1 MIVNLEGTV
10 AGDKI
15 EFKLPMIYFIKDH
28 CVKVNELFIEWK
40 SKVSY
45 VNGYLISTLV
55 EKSMSN
61 PNQQLLFFHNTEKS
75 YYLHVTPTQ
84 NAWYKIQNL
93 CLESAV
99 FELKLSEEHKIEKI
113 YLQLEIVNERFQPLH

>member
-1 MIVNLEGTV
+1 MIVNLEGTL

-28 CVKVNELFIEWK
+28 RVKVNEFFIEWK

-45 VNGYLISTLV
+45 VNGSLISTLI
-55 EKSMSN
+55 EKSMAN
-61 PNQQLLFFHNTEKS
+61 PNQQLLFFQNSEKS
-75 YYLHVTPTQ
+75 YYTHVTPTQ

-113 YLQLEIVNERFQPLH
+113 YLQLEIINERFQPLH

>member
-10 AGDKI
+10 TGDKI
-15 EFKLPMIYFIKDH
+15 EFKLPTIYFIKDH
-28 CVKVNELFIEWK
+28 RVKVNEFFIEWK

-45 VNGYLISTLV
+45 VNGFLISTLV

-61 PNQQLLFFHNTEKS
+61 PNQQLLFFQNTEKS
-75 YYLHVTPTQ
+75 HYTYVTPTQ

-93 CLESAV
+93 CLQSAV
-99 FELKLSEEHKIEKI
+99 FELKISDEHKIEKI
-113 YLQLEIVNERFQPLH
+113 YLQLEIVNERFQPLN

>member
-93 CLESAV
+93 CLQSAV
-99 FELKLSEEHKIEKI
+99 FELKISEEHKIAVSYTHLRAHET
-113 YLQLEIVNERFQPLH
+113 